1 MSKRA
6 NRAEQ
11 ALLELIWNNP
21 LRNDRH
27 VYELRLSLWGLG
39 LIDER
44 PSPAAFGVVLDSAE
58 HEDAYAYHAG
68 ELSFSI
74 SHHEE

>member
-27 VYELRLSLWGLG
+27 AYELRLSLWGLG
-39 LIDER
+39 LTDER

-58 HEDAYAYHAG
+58 NEDAYAYYAG

-74 SHHEE
+74 SHE